1 MQQGDQTGA
10 AFVDD
15 AEHLFDEHAHLPRRT
30 RQGLRD
36 VNHQFLF
43 LRLGKK
49 AGAASG
55 FEAPQPFD
63 ASLIV
68 GLAPA
73 SDRIVVEIKRLGGP
87 LATPAVVKKQHGVG
101 SSRQTL
107 LGTAVTQKGDQL
119 RALPGRKKT
128 AANHA

>member
-1 MQQGDQTGA
+1 MDILKHPLPIKSLI
-10 AFVDD
+10 FFK
-15 AEHLFDEHAHLPRRT
+15 LNCHAKMAP
-30 RQGLRD
+30 D
-36 VNHQFLF
+36 NVNEKFLL

-73 SDRIVVEIKRLGGP
+73 SDRVVVEIKRLSGP

-107 LGTAVTQKGDQL
+107 LGTAVTQKRDQL